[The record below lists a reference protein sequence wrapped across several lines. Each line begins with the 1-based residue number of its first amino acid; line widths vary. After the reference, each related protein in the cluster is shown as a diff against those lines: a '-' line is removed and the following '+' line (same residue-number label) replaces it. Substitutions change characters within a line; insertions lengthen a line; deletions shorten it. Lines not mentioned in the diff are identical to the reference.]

1 MTEDRMRRFARAM
14 RHEGTEAEKRMWRLL
29 RGRRFAG
36 WKFRRQAPLGPYI
49 LDFISFEAM
58 LVIEVDGGQH
68 AESAADVRR
77 DAWLAQRGYSV
88 LRFWNNDVMVN
99 REGVLESILNA
110 VALTPTLS
118 RKRERE

>member
-14 RHEGTEAEKRMWRLL
+14 RHDGTDAEKRMWRLL

-68 AESAADVRR
+68 AESAADARR

-88 LRFWNNDVMVN
+88 LRFWNN
-99 REGVLESILNA
+99 EVLTEEDSVVVRIAEELGLDWSI
-110 VALTPTLS
+110 
-118 RKRERE
+118 